1 MAEVVPGEQGASLL
15 SGIWSALRDP
25 AARLRNVDRLAM
37 LIAILLPWS
46 TSGVG
51 IAAVLWLIAFVPTVE
66 PRALWRSLARPAS
79 ALPLLLV
86 ALALLG
92 TLWSDASWHDR
103 SHQLGQVAKFLLLPL
118 LIYHFERS
126 PRGIWVFVAFLASCT
141 LLALASCIAF
151 LDPNLSAKLYFSR
164 GPYLPTKGVFVKN
177 YIDQGQELSL
187 CAVAL
192 AYPVVT
198 LLQEKRVKLA
208 LLLAVVALG
217 LVANMMFVVTSRTA
231 LVTMPVMLAVFAL
244 LHLRW
249 RVAVAMLCAGA
260 LLVAAVWF
268 ASTTLRAT
276 VGKFVADYHQSE
288 QLDNISGMGSRLE
301 YWRKSLTFIADAPL
315 IGHGTGA
322 TRGLFER
329 AATGVKGPS
338 SEVVSDPHNQT
349 LNVAVQWGALGVI
362 VLYAMWI
369 AHLLMFRGGGLA
381 GWIGLLVVIQNMLT
395 SLFNSHLFDF
405 AEGWMYV
412 LSVGIA
418 GGLMLRAPAHDPEKC
433 AAVFR
438 KDHEQTID

>member
-1 MAEVVPGEQGASLL
+1 MAEVVPREQGATVL

-25 AARLRNVDRLAM
+25 ALRLRNVDRLAM

-46 TSGVG
+46 TTGVG
-51 IAAVLWLIAFVPTVE
+51 IAAALWLIAFVPTVE

-79 ALPLLLV
+79 ALPIGFV
-86 ALALLG
+86 ALALIG
-92 TLWSDASWHDR
+92 MLWSDASWHDR
-103 SHQLGQVAKFLLLPL
+103 SHQLGQISKFFLLPL
-118 LIYHFERS
+118 LIYHFQRS
-126 PRGIWVFVAFLASCT
+126 SRGVWVFIAFLASCT

-164 GPYLPTKGVFVKN
+164 GPYLPIKGVFVKN

-208 LLLAVVALG
+208 LLLAAIALG

-231 LVTMPVMLAVFAL
+231 LVTMPAMLAVFAL

-249 RVAVAMLCAGA
+249 RVALATLCTAA
-260 LLVAAVWF
+260 LVVAALWY
-268 ASTTLRAT
+268 ASPILRAT
-276 VGKFVADYHQSE
+276 VGKFVADYRQSE
-288 QLDNISGMGSRLE
+288 ELNNISGMGSRLE
-301 YWRKSLTFIADAPL
+301 YWRKSLTFIAEAPV

-349 LNVAVQWGALGVI
+349 LNVAVQWGALGVV

-369 AHLLMFRGGGLA
+369 AHLLLFRGEGLSS
-381 GWIGLLVVIQNMLT
+381 WIGLLVVIQNMLT

-405 AEGWMYV
+405 AEGWIYV
-412 LSVGIA
+412 LGVGVAA
-418 GGLMLRAPAHDPEKC
+418 GLTLGALGGRE
-433 AAVFR
+433 AVPDQGHAGQ
-438 KDHEQTID
+438 KQ

>member
-1 MAEVVPGEQGASLL
+1 MTEAIPKERGAGPL
-15 SGIWSALRDP
+15 SGIWSVLRDP
-25 AARLRNVDRLAM
+25 AVRLRNVDRLAV

-46 TSGVG
+46 TTGVG
-51 IAAVLWLIAFVPTVE
+51 IAVVLWLIAFVPTVE

-86 ALALLG
+86 ALALIG
-92 TLWSDASWHDR
+92 TLWSDASWHER
-103 SHQLGQVAKFLLLPL
+103 SHLLGQVAKFLLLPL
-118 LIYHFERS
+118 LIYHFQRS
-126 PRGIWVFVAFLASCT
+126 PHGVWVFVAFLASCT
-141 LLALASCIAF
+141 LLAIVSCVAF
-151 LDPNLSAKLYFSR
+151 LDPNFSAKLYFSR
-164 GPYLPTKGVFVKN
+164 GPYVPIKGVFIKN

-192 AYPVVT
+192 AHPVVR
-198 LLQEKRVKLA
+198 LLQEKRLALA

-231 LVTMPVMLAVFAL
+231 LVTMPVMLAIFAL

-249 RVAVAMLCAGA
+249 RVAVATLCAGA

-268 ASTTLRAT
+268 ASATLRAT
-276 VGKFVADYHQSE
+276 VGKFVADYQQSE
-288 QLDNISGMGSRLE
+288 EMNNISGMGSRLE

-329 AATGVKGPS
+329 TATGVKGPS

-349 LNVAVQWGALGVI
+349 LNVAVQWGALGVV

-369 AHLLMFRGGGLA
+369 AHLLMFRGEGLA
-381 GWIGLLVVIQNMLT
+381 SWIGLLVVIQNMLS

-405 AEGWMYV
+405 AEGWIYV
-412 LSVGIA
+412 LGVGVAA
-418 GGLMLRAPAHDPEKC
+418 GLALGALGDAAPDQAD
-433 AAVFR
+433 AG
-438 KDHEQTID
+438 

>member
-1 MAEVVPGEQGASLL
+1 MSEAIPKEPRVASL
-15 SGIWSALRDP
+15 SGIWFALRDP
-25 AARLRNVDRLAM
+25 AVRLRNVDRLAA

-46 TSGVG
+46 TTGVA
-51 IAAVLWLIAFVPTVE
+51 IAMVLWLIAFVPTVE
-66 PRALWRSLARPAS
+66 PRALGRSLTRPVS

-86 ALALLG
+86 ALALVG
-92 TLWSDASWHDR
+92 TLWSDGSWHER
-103 SHQLGQVAKFLLLPL
+103 SHVLGQISKFLVLPL
-118 LIYHFERS
+118 LVYHFQRS
-126 PRGIWVFVAFLASCT
+126 PRGVWVFVAFLGSCA
-141 LLALASCIAF
+141 LLAVMSCIAF

-164 GPYLPTKGVFVKN
+164 GPYVPVKGVFVKN

-198 LLQEKRVKLA
+198 LLREKRIKLA
-208 LLLAVVALG
+208 LLLVAIAFA

-231 LVTMPVMLAVFAL
+231 LVTMPVMLALFAL

-249 RVAVAMLCAGA
+249 RVAVAALCAAA
-260 LLVAAVWF
+260 LLVAALWY
-268 ASTTLRAT
+268 ASPILRAT
-276 VGKFVADYHQSE
+276 VGKFVADYQQSE
-288 QLDNISGMGSRLE
+288 KLNNISGMGSRLE
-301 YWRKSLTFIADAPL
+301 YWRKSLIFIAQAPV

-349 LNVAVQWGALGVI
+349 LNVAVQWGVLGV
-362 VLYAMWI
+362 VLLYAMWI
-369 AHLLMFRGGGLA
+369 AHLLLFRGEGLPS
-381 GWIGLLVVIQNMLT
+381 WIGLLVVIQNMLT

-412 LSVGIA
+412 LGVGVAA
-418 GGLMLRAPAHDPEKC
+418 GLTLGAPKHDPEK
-433 AAVFR
+433 V
-438 KDHEQTID
+438 

>member
-1 MAEVVPGEQGASLL
+1 MTEAIPKEQGDGPL
-15 SGIWSALRDP
+15 SGIWSVLRDP
-25 AARLRNVDRLAM
+25 AVRLRSVDRLAV

-46 TSGVG
+46 TTGVG
-51 IAAVLWLIAFVPTVE
+51 IAVVLWLIAFVPTVE

-86 ALALLG
+86 ALALIG
-92 TLWSDASWHDR
+92 TLSDASWHER
-103 SHQLGQVAKFLLLPL
+103 SHVLGQVAKFLLLPL
-118 LIYHFERS
+118 LIYHFQRS
-126 PRGIWVFVAFLASCT
+126 PHGVWVFVAFLASCT
-141 LLALASCIAF
+141 LLAIVSCVAF
-151 LDPNLSAKLYFSR
+151 LDPNFSAKLYFSR
-164 GPYLPTKGVFVKN
+164 GPYVPIKGVFIKN

-192 AYPVVT
+192 AYPVVR
-198 LLQEKRVKLA
+198 LLQEKRLALA

-231 LVTMPVMLAVFAL
+231 LVTMPVMLALFAL

-249 RVAVAMLCAGA
+249 RVAVATLCAGA

-268 ASTTLRAT
+268 ASATLRAT
-276 VGKFVADYHQSE
+276 VGKFVADYQQSE
-288 QLDNISGMGSRLE
+288 EMNNISGVGSRLE

-329 AATGVKGPS
+329 AATGLKGPA

-349 LNVAVQWGALGVI
+349 LNVAVQWGVLGVV

-369 AHLLMFRGGGLA
+369 AHLLMFRGEGLA
-381 GWIGLLVVIQNMLT
+381 SWIGLLVVIQNMLT

-412 LSVGIA
+412 LGVGVAA
-418 GGLMLRAPAHDPEKC
+418 GLALGALEDAAPDQAD
-433 AAVFR
+433 AR
-438 KDHEQTID
+438 

>member
-1 MAEVVPGEQGASLL
+1 MAEVVPREQGATLL

-25 AARLRNVDRLAM
+25 AVRLRNVDRLAM

-51 IAAVLWLIAFVPTVE
+51 VAAVLWLIAFVPTVE
-66 PRALWRSLARPAS
+66 PRSLWRSLARPAS
-79 ALPLLLV
+79 VLPLVLV
-86 ALALLG
+86 ALVLIG

-103 SHQLGQVAKFLLLPL
+103 SHQLGQVTKFLLLPL

-126 PRGIWVFVAFLASCT
+126 PRGIWVFVALLASCT
-141 LLALASCIAF
+141 LLALASWIAF

-164 GPYLPTKGVFVKN
+164 GPYLPIKGVFVKN

-187 CAVAL
+187 CAVTL

-198 LLQEKRVKLA
+198 LLQEKRIRLA
-208 LLLAVVALG
+208 LLLAAVALG

-231 LVTMPVMLAVFAL
+231 LVTMPVMLAIFAL

-249 RVAVAMLCAGA
+249 RVAVATLCAGA

-268 ASTTLRAT
+268 ASATLRAT

-288 QLDNISGMGSRLE
+288 QLDNISGIGSRLE
-301 YWRKSLTFIADAPL
+301 YWRKSLSFIADAPL

-369 AHLLMFRGGGLA
+369 AHLLMFRGEGLA
-381 GWIGLLVVIQNMLT
+381 SWIGLLVVIQNMLT

-405 AEGWMYV
+405 TEGWMYV
-412 LSVGIA
+412 LGVGVA
-418 GGLMLRAPAHDPEKC
+418 GGLMLRASGGTE
-433 AAVFR
+433 AAPDQGHAGQ
-438 KDHEQTID
+438 KQ

>member
-1 MAEVVPGEQGASLL
+1 MTEAIQKEQRASWL
-15 SGIWSALRDP
+15 SGVVSALRDP
-25 AARLRNVDRLAM
+25 AVQLRNVDRIAV

-46 TSGVG
+46 TTGVG
-51 IAAVLWLIAFVPTVE
+51 IAVALWLMALVPTLE

-86 ALALLG
+86 ALALVG
-92 TLWSDASWHDR
+92 TLWSDGVWHER
-103 SHQLGQVAKFLLLPL
+103 SHVLGQVSKLLVLPL
-118 LIYHFERS
+118 LIYHFQRS
-126 PRGIWVFVAFLASCT
+126 PHGVWVFAAFLASCA
-141 LLALASCIAF
+141 LLAVVSCVAF
-151 LDPNLSAKLYFSR
+151 LDPNFSAKLYFSR
-164 GPYLPTKGVFVKN
+164 GPYLPIKGVFVKN

-208 LLLAVVALG
+208 LLLAAIALG

-231 LVTMPVMLAVFAL
+231 LVTMPAMLAVFAL

-249 RVAVAMLCAGA
+249 RVALATLCTAA
-260 LLVAAVWF
+260 LVVAALWY
-268 ASTTLRAT
+268 ASPILRAT
-276 VGKFVADYHQSE
+276 VGKFVADYRQSE
-288 QLDNISGMGSRLE
+288 ELNNISGMGSRLE
-301 YWRKSLTFIADAPL
+301 YWRKSLTFIAEAPV

-349 LNVAVQWGALGVI
+349 LNVAVQWGALGVV

-369 AHLLMFRGGGLA
+369 AHLLLFRGEGLSS
-381 GWIGLLVVIQNMLT
+381 WIGLLVVIQNMLT

-405 AEGWMYV
+405 AEGWIYV
-412 LSVGIA
+412 LGVGVAA
-418 GGLMLRAPAHDPEKC
+418 GLTLGALGGRE
-433 AAVFR
+433 AVPDQGHAGQ
-438 KDHEQTID
+438 KQ